1 MNTLENKTTPVD
13 HLLSAYNRTLVQ
25 LKDFFAKKNPETLK
39 KGEHF
44 LDYGDHS
51 QKLGIVLDG
60 LLYSTYLSENGQEW
74 VSNFFYPPNHAIITS
89 HESFLLEKKSTES
102 IRAYEDSTIIYIT
115 KSEYDALTRQNPQLE
130 HMVRVMAEA
139 SYIQALKRVC
149 DFQSLT
155 ALQRVK
161 KFIAENNDLVQ
172 RVQRQHIASYLGI
185 HRNIFTRVLAKI

>member
-1 MNTLENKTTPVD
+1 MTSIDQLIP
-13 HLLSAYNRTLVQ
+13 AYNRTLVQ
-25 LKDFFAKKNPETLK
+25 LKDFFEKKAPEKLK
-39 KGEHF
+39 RGAHF
-44 LDYGDHS
+44 LDYGDQS

-60 LLYSTYLSENGQEW
+60 LLYSTYISETGQEW
-74 VSNFFYPPNHAIITS
+74 ISNFFYPPNHAIITS
-89 HESFLLEKKSTES
+89 HESFMLQKKSTEC
-102 IRAYEDSTIIYIT
+102 IRAYEDSTLIFIT
-115 KSEYDALTRQNPQLE
+115 KSEYDELTTKNPQLE

-155 ALQRVK
+155 AFQRVK